1 MTLSHMLCIMMRKNF
16 YNRRDGNNSDQYQG
30 VKIFFFSWFKQTKLR
45 SYRTAPKYKY
55 VYQVYH
61 NFGKFMKLDRRHRST
76 ICSDATNTEMVQLG
90 KYDNFKYF
98 GKDSSELVGYKK
110 IWFHIVYYVNN
121 YGCHKSRLVTDGHLT
136 DIPVEK
142 VYSGVFSLRSIRLLV
157 FLAEINIGKA

>member
-1 MTLSHMLCIMMRKNF
+1 MDI
-16 YNRRDGNNSDQYQG
+16 
-30 VKIFFFSWFKQTKLR
+30 
-45 SYRTAPKYKY
+45 
-55 VYQVYH
+55 
-61 NFGKFMKLDRRHRST
+61 RHRST
-76 ICSDATNTEMVQLG
+76 ICSDATNTEMGQLG